1 MRPISCLFPL
11 SSSKGE
17 TMKPNELRKLSA
29 DELTRKQGDLTQ
41 ELFNLTFQLHTGRL
55 ENTAKLKIIR
65 KDIAR
70 ISTIITESKA

>member
-1 MRPISCLFPL
+1 
-11 SSSKGE
+11 
-17 TMKPNELRKLSA
+17 MKPNELRNLSA
-29 DELTRKQGDLTQ
+29 DELTKKQGELTQ

-55 ENTAKLKIIR
+55 ENTAKLKTIR

>member
-1 MRPISCLFPL
+1 V
-11 SSSKGE
+11 
-17 TMKPNELRKLSA
+17 KPNELRKLSA
-29 DELTRKQGDLTQ
+29 DELTKKQDDLTQ

-55 ENTAKLKIIR
+55 ENTSKLKIIR